1 MKLKGVKIKAF
12 RLFDDVDLSFVNQRF
27 VDKGCANFVSV
38 YAPNG
43 FGKTSL
49 FDAIEFG
56 MTNNIRRLK
65 VNNFGE
71 NLKYEKRLSDFSSFI
86 HNKKMPDEDIHI
98 RLDLEGYKDGVVDR
112 MISKEDEQNLLT
124 SEGENKFF
132 SEAILSQDWFSEFLS
147 VNNAETRFKLF
158 MENFHES
165 QDLLEYHSQ
174 LKAKLKSL
182 ALEKGAMK
190 KELSNLKKK
199 LQNDVDEHILE
210 RLDNMVADLSA
221 QGIKLDWKQKID
233 EDNMVKLE
241 MEAEQRI
248 SEENALK
255 KQAEDTMNNFE
266 IVEAGRDSMIA
277 VSQMD
282 EHLKTI
288 EEVTKQI
295 VDLRQK
301 LDVIIRLKDLMAL
314 LEKLGDERK
323 GYVNGAERLQKLVD
337 KYPQH
342 KQLITVIEAKTKEII
357 ACENEMKA
365 LDRQIENVEKERA
378 ALEEALKMH
387 SGLFAAVENKIASLE
402 TDYANYLTC
411 LKLIGDKQKEKAAL
425 VAQIEKQKTVIGA
438 KDMELARLRGIQQKV
453 YGRKVDVEMEG
464 YEEVS
469 KRIVTL
475 SLSIVKRIERIDELT
490 NNIEHQTAYHNQVS
504 QLVNRSREMVSELK
518 TGICPLCG
526 HDYKSVELLLK
537 SIEENNAVEE
547 SISQAIAQREELK
560 EANKQDQQAREDCYK
575 AFEKTIIDAVNGVSQ
590 DLNTLVAERMKMDE
604 AFREANDVISINQ
617 EKVEN
622 EFAGFKGLTKEQV
635 EKQYNESKEKLM
647 AEIREK
653 DKAIEKKDKAIVSL
667 NETRAEQER
676 KQVAAR
682 QVITE
687 TQNRWDYME
696 YQQILGDDTADDISL
711 SLWKL
716 WIPKIQETI
725 AQYDKQ
731 ISDADAQSKKLK
743 EEQHAD
749 LSNEAYLRDV
759 LGKKNYEKETLTE
772 RYFKTLQFM
781 KKDCNVSGIER
792 DTSVVDVVRLF
803 ESAKKQYQ
811 QVLVVCEKKL
821 LLLEEYKTMLGI
833 AKRYNQQ
840 QVVKKSIKAVETDIA
855 NNEKNETAVSDEI
868 ERLQKYLKDYV
879 KNFFQVEQIQRLYN
893 TIDPHPEY
901 KEVHFDCDFSY
912 KAPRLN
918 VYMQNKSERN
928 DTIVPTLYFSTAQ
941 INILSFCIFMAKALF
956 AKTDDGDDV
965 GCVFIDDPIQ
975 ALDDIN
981 ILSMIDLLRNV
992 AFSLDRQI
1000 VMTTHDQNFFELL
1013 QKKIPQTKFN
1023 SCFVKLTE
1031 RGKFLMVDN

>member
-12 RLFDDVDLSFVNQRF
+12 RLFDNVDLSFVNQRF
-27 VDKGCANFVSV
+27 TDKGCANFVSV

-98 RLDLEGYKDGVVDR
+98 RLDLEGYKGGVVDR
-112 MISKEDEQNLLT
+112 MISKDDEQILLT

-182 ALEKGAMK
+182 ALEKSAMR

-221 QGIKLDWKQKID
+221 LEVKINWNQKID
-233 EDNMVKLE
+233 EDNLTMLE
-241 MEAEQRI
+241 IEADQKIIKE
-248 SEENALK
+248 SALK

-266 IVEAGRDSMIA
+266 IVETGRDRMIA
-277 VSQMD
+277 VSQMV

-301 LDVIIRLKDLMAL
+301 LDVIIRLKDLVAL
-314 LEKLGDERK
+314 LEKLGNERK
-323 GYVNGAERLQKLVD
+323 DYVNGADRLQKLVD

-342 KQLITVIEAKTKEII
+342 KQLIIVIEAKTKEIT
-357 ACENEMKA
+357 ACENELKA

-378 ALEEALKMH
+378 TLEEALKMH
-387 SGLFAAVENKIASLE
+387 SGLYAAVENKIASFE

-411 LKLIGDKQKEKAAL
+411 LKLIGDKQKEKAVLA
-425 VAQIEKQKTVIGA
+425 AQIEKQKTVIGA
-438 KDMELARLRGIQQKV
+438 KDMELAHLRGIQQKV

-469 KRIVTL
+469 KRIVTI
-475 SLSIVKRIERIDELT
+475 SLSIVKRLERINELT

-537 SIEENNAVEE
+537 SIEENNAVAE

-560 EANKQDQQAREDCYK
+560 EANKQDQQAREDSYM
-575 AFEKTIIDAVNGVSQ
+575 AFEKTINQAITNVSQ
-590 DLNTLVAERMKMDE
+590 ELNTLVAEKMKMDM
-604 AFREANDVISINQ
+604 ALSEANNVIRINQ

-622 EFAGFKGLTKEQV
+622 EFVGFKDLTKEQV
-635 EKQYNESKEKLM
+635 EKQNNESKKKLM

-653 DKAIEKKDKAIVSL
+653 DKAIEEKDKAIVSL
-667 NETRAEQER
+667 NETRAVQEG
-676 KQVAAR
+676 KQLAAQR
-682 QVITE
+682 VITE
-687 TQNRWDYME
+687 TQNREDYLE
-696 YQQILGDDTADDISL
+696 YQLILGDDTADDISL
-711 SLWKL
+711 SLWKA
-716 WIPKIQETI
+716 WIPKLKETI
-725 AQYDKQ
+725 SQYDKQ
-731 ISDADAQSKKLK
+731 ISDAVEQRKKLK
-743 EEQHAD
+743 EEQLAD
-749 LSNEAYLRDV
+749 LSNEAFLCNE
-759 LGKKNYEKETLTE
+759 LTKKNYEKETLTE
-772 RYFKTLQFM
+772 QYFNTLMFM
-781 KKDCNVSGIER
+781 KKYCDVSGIER

-803 ESAKKQYQ
+803 ESAKKQCQ
-811 QVLVVCEKKL
+811 QVLIVCEKKL

-840 QVVKKSIKAVETDIA
+840 QVVKKSIKAVETDIT

-918 VYMQNKSERN
+918 VYMQNRSERN

>member
-1 MKLKGVKIKAF
+1 
-12 RLFDDVDLSFVNQRF
+12 
-27 VDKGCANFVSV
+27 
-38 YAPNG
+38 
-43 FGKTSL
+43 
-49 FDAIEFG
+49 
-56 MTNNIRRLK
+56 
-65 VNNFGE
+65 
-71 NLKYEKRLSDFSSFI
+71 
-86 HNKKMPDEDIHI
+86 
-98 RLDLEGYKDGVVDR
+98 
-112 MISKEDEQNLLT
+112 
-124 SEGENKFF
+124 
-132 SEAILSQDWFSEFLS
+132 
-147 VNNAETRFKLF
+147 
-158 MENFHES
+158 
-165 QDLLEYHSQ
+165 
-174 LKAKLKSL
+174 
-182 ALEKGAMK
+182 
-190 KELSNLKKK
+190 
-199 LQNDVDEHILE
+199 
-210 RLDNMVADLSA
+210 
-221 QGIKLDWKQKID
+221 
-233 EDNMVKLE
+233 
-241 MEAEQRI
+241 
-248 SEENALK
+248 
-255 KQAEDTMNNFE
+255 
-266 IVEAGRDSMIA
+266 
-277 VSQMD
+277 
-282 EHLKTI
+282 
-288 EEVTKQI
+288 
-295 VDLRQK
+295 
-301 LDVIIRLKDLMAL
+301 
-314 LEKLGDERK
+314 
-323 GYVNGAERLQKLVD
+323 
-337 KYPQH
+337 
-342 KQLITVIEAKTKEII
+342 
-357 ACENEMKA
+357 
-365 LDRQIENVEKERA
+365 
-378 ALEEALKMH
+378 
-387 SGLFAAVENKIASLE
+387 
-402 TDYANYLTC
+402 
-411 LKLIGDKQKEKAAL
+411 
-425 VAQIEKQKTVIGA
+425 
-438 KDMELARLRGIQQKV
+438 
-453 YGRKVDVEMEG
+453 
-464 YEEVS
+464 
-469 KRIVTL
+469 
-475 SLSIVKRIERIDELT
+475 
-490 NNIEHQTAYHNQVS
+490 
-504 QLVNRSREMVSELK
+504 
-518 TGICPLCG
+518 
-526 HDYKSVELLLK
+526 
-537 SIEENNAVEE
+537 
-547 SISQAIAQREELK
+547 
-560 EANKQDQQAREDCYK
+560 
-575 AFEKTIIDAVNGVSQ
+575 
-590 DLNTLVAERMKMDE
+590 
-604 AFREANDVISINQ
+604 
-617 EKVEN
+617 
-622 EFAGFKGLTKEQV
+622 
-635 EKQYNESKEKLM
+635 M

-840 QVVKKSIKAVETDIA
+840 QVVKKSIKAVETDIT

>member
-65 VNNFGE
+65 TNNFGE

-98 RLDLEGYKDGVVDR
+98 HLDLEGYRDSVVDR
-112 MISKEDEQNLLT
+112 VISKDDELSFLT
-124 SEGENKFF
+124 GEGENKFF

-165 QDLLEYHSQ
+165 QDLLEYYSQ

-182 ALEKGAMK
+182 ALEKSALRR
-190 KELSNLKKK
+190 ELSNMKKK
-199 LQNDVDEHILE
+199 LQNDVDEHIVE
-210 RLDNMVADLSA
+210 NLDNMVANLNA
-221 QGIKLDWKQKID
+221 QEIKINWKQKID
-233 EDNMVKLE
+233 EDNLTKLE
-241 MEAEQRI
+241 IEADQKITKE
-248 SEENALK
+248 SDLK
-255 KQAEDTMNNFE
+255 KQAENTLNNCEIIEGGCDHLIPMN
-266 IVEAGRDSMIA
+266 
-277 VSQMD
+277 QMT

-295 VDLRQK
+295 TDLRQK
-301 LDVIIRLKDLMAL
+301 LDVIIKLKELITL
-314 LEKLGDERK
+314 LEKLGNERK
-323 GYVNGAERLQKLVD
+323 DYMNGLERLQNLVD
-337 KYPQH
+337 RYPQY
-342 KQLITVIEAKTKEII
+342 KQLIAVIEAKAKEKT
-357 ACENEMKA
+357 ACENELKV
-365 LDRQIENVEKERA
+365 LEEQIVNVERERA
-378 ALEEALKMH
+378 ALEDARKTHNE
-387 SGLFAAVENKIASLE
+387 LFIAVENKIASLE
-402 TDYANYLTC
+402 TDYTKYLAC
-411 LKLIGDKQKEKAAL
+411 MKLISDKQKEKTAL
-425 VAQIEKQKTVIGA
+425 VAQIEKQKTVIVT
-438 KDMELARLRGIQQKV
+438 KDNEVARLRGIQQKV
-453 YGRKVDVEMEG
+453 YSRKVDVEIEG
-464 YEEVS
+464 YEVVS
-469 KRIVTL
+469 KQIVTL
-475 SLSIVKRIERIDELT
+475 SLGIAKRIEIINELT
-490 NNIEHQTAYHNQVS
+490 RIIEQQTAYQNQVS

-518 TGICPLCG
+518 TGVCPLCG
-526 HDYKSVELLLK
+526 HDYMSVELLLT
-537 SIEENNAVEE
+537 SIEENKAVAE

-560 EANKQDQQAREDCYK
+560 ETNKRDQQMREDSYM
-575 AFEKTIIDAVNGVSQ
+575 AFEKTINEDVTGVSQ
-590 DLNTLVAERMKMDE
+590 KLNTLVAERMKME
-604 AFREANDVISINQ
+604 IALSEANNVIRINQ

-622 EFAGFKGLTKEQV
+622 EFVGFKDLTKEQV
-635 EKQYNESKEKLM
+635 EKQYNESKKKLM
-647 AEIREK
+647 AEILEK
-653 DKAIEKKDKAIVSL
+653 DKAIDEKDKAIVSM
-667 NETRAEQER
+667 NETKAVQEGKR
-676 KQVAAR
+676 LAA
-682 QVITE
+682 QQAIIE
-687 TQNRWDYME
+687 TQNHEDYLE
-696 YQQILGDDTADDISL
+696 YQLILGNDTADDVSL
-711 SLWKL
+711 SLWKT
-716 WIPKIQETI
+716 WIPKLKETI

-731 ISDADAQSKKLK
+731 INDAVEQSKKLK

-749 LSNEAYLRDV
+749 LSNEAPFCDELTR
-759 LGKKNYEKETLTE
+759 KNYEKETLTE
-772 RYFKTLQFM
+772 QYFNTLQFI
-781 KKDCNVSGIER
+781 KKDCKVSGIER
-792 DTSVVDVVRLF
+792 DTPVVDVVRLF
-803 ESAKKQYQ
+803 ESAKKQHQ
-811 QVLVVCEKKL
+811 QGLVACEKKL
-821 LLLEEYKTMLGI
+821 LLLSEYKTMLGI

-840 QVVKKSIKAVETDIA
+840 QMVKENIEAVQADITK
-855 NNEKNETAVSDEI
+855 NGENEVAVSVEI
-868 ERLQKYLKDYV
+868 ERLQKYLEDYV

-901 KEVHFDCDFSY
+901 KEVRFDCDFSY

-918 VYMQNKSERN
+918 VYMRNRSERN

-956 AKTDDGDDV
+956 AKTDEGDDV

-981 ILSMIDLLRNV
+981 ILSMIDLLRNM

-1031 RGKFLMVDN
+1031 RGKFLMVEN

>member
-27 VDKGCANFVSV
+27 ADKGCANFVSV

-71 NLKYEKRLSDFSSFI
+71 NLKYEKRFSDFSSFI

-98 RLDLEGYKDGVVDR
+98 RLELEGYRDSVVDR
-112 MISKEDEQNLLT
+112 VISKDDELSFLT
-124 SEGENKFF
+124 GESENKFF

-182 ALEKGAMK
+182 ALEKATLK

-199 LQNDVDEHILE
+199 LQNDVDEHIVE
-210 RLDNMVADLSA
+210 HLDNMVANLNA
-221 QGIKLDWKQKID
+221 QGIKLDWKRKID
-233 EDNMVKLE
+233 EDNLTKLE
-241 MEAEQRI
+241 MEADQNTSKEI
-248 SEENALK
+248 ALQ
-255 KQAEDTMNNFE
+255 KQAENTLNNFDV
-266 IVEAGRDSMIA
+266 VEDGRDCMVA
-277 VSQMD
+277 VNRMA
-282 EHLKTI
+282 EHLTAI

-295 VDLRQK
+295 SDLRQK
-301 LDVIIRLKDLMAL
+301 LDVIIRLKDLMTL
-314 LEKLGDERK
+314 IEKLGNERK
-323 GYVNGAERLQKLVD
+323 GYVNRLERLQKLVD
-337 KYPQH
+337 KYPQY

-357 ACENEMKA
+357 TCENELKA
-365 LDRQIENVEKERA
+365 LDGQIENVERERA
-378 ALEEALKMH
+378 ALEEALKMY
-387 SGLFAAVENKIASLE
+387 SGLFAALENKIASME
-402 TDYANYLTC
+402 ADYAEYLTC
-411 LKLIGDKQKEKAAL
+411 LKLIGDKQKERTAL
-425 VAQIEKQKTVIGA
+425 VMQIEKQKAIIGV
-438 KDMELARLRGIQQKV
+438 KDMELNRLRGIQQKV
-453 YGRKVDVEMEG
+453 CGRKVDVEMEG
-464 YEEVS
+464 YEEMS

-475 SLSIVKRIERIDELT
+475 NQSIVNRVEMINELT
-490 NNIEHQTAYHNQVS
+490 KIIEHQTSYQNQVS

-526 HDYKSVELLLK
+526 HDYMSVELLLK
-537 SIEENNAVEE
+537 SIEENKAVEE
-547 SISQAIAQREELK
+547 SISKAILQREELRK
-560 EANKQDQQAREDCYK
+560 GNKRDQQVREDSYLD
-575 AFEKTIIDAVNGVSQ
+575 FEKTINEVVAGASQ
-590 DLNTLVAERMKMDE
+590 ELNTLVAEKIKMDV
-604 AFREANDVISINQ
+604 ALNEANNVIRINQ

-622 EFAGFKGLTKEQV
+622 EFAGFKDLTKEQV
-635 EKQYNESKEKLM
+635 EKQNNESKEKLM

-653 DKAIEKKDKAIVSL
+653 DKAIEEKDKAIVSL
-667 NETRAEQER
+667 NETRAVQEG
-676 KQVAAR
+676 KQLAAQR
-682 QVITE
+682 VITE
-687 TQNRWDYME
+687 TQNREDYLE
-696 YQQILGDDTADDISL
+696 YHLILGDDTADDISL
-711 SLWKL
+711 SLWKA
-716 WIPKIQETI
+716 WMPKLKETI
-725 AQYDKQ
+725 SQYDKQ
-731 ISDADAQSKKLK
+731 ISDAVEQSKKLK

-749 LSNEAYLRDV
+749 LSNEAPL
-759 LGKKNYEKETLTE
+759 LEKLSKKNFEKEELTE
-772 RYFKTLQFM
+772 KYYKTLQFI
-781 KKDCNVSGIER
+781 KKDCKVVGVET
-792 DTSVVDVVRLF
+792 DTPVDSVIRLF
-803 ESAKKQYQ
+803 ESSKKQYKT
-811 QVLVVCEKKL
+811 VCAVCEKKL
-821 LLLEEYKTMLGI
+821 LLLTEYKTMLGI

-840 QVVKKSIKAVETDIA
+840 QVVKKSIKTVELNIT
-855 NNEKNETAVSDEI
+855 NYEKNETVVSVEI
-868 ERLQKYLKDYV
+868 EKLQKYLENYV

-901 KEVHFDCDFSY
+901 KEVRFDCDFKY

-918 VYMQNKSERN
+918 VYMQNRSERN

-956 AKTDDGDDV
+956 AKTDEGDDV

-1023 SCFVKLTE
+1023 SCFVKLIE